1 MVRPEQL
8 LHAQRQ
14 PAAPRPAAT
23 ILLVRDALYEGS
35 PTIEVL
41 MTRRSAQ
48 ASFAPG
54 AFVFP
59 GGAIDSSDARIARS
73 ARRRATQDD
82 AQAVQAVAAIRET
95 FEELG
100 VLLAWRHDGVLVD
113 DHDIAKLERATAIED
128 HCSQHGLTLAA
139 DCVYPFAHWITDRDL
154 PRRFDVQFFVARM
167 PVDQTAVADGAEQ
180 FEPLWVRPDEAL
192 ARHAAGDFAMIF
204 PTVRTLERLRSF
216 DSVDALLAA
225 CRAEKSLWSSC
236 PRGGMKA
243 GSVMRC
249 MEGDTP
255 YGELRLVCP
264 DGQVLHCLDWRSTET
279 IPLLRNV
286 MRLTAT
292 NGGLMT
298 GPGTNSY
305 IVGTATTGFIVV
317 DPGPGDQAHLQ
328 RIFSATGGDIRMIV
342 CTHSRLDHAPGAR
355 PLQSMCPHKPP
366 ILGVP
371 SGPAAKASNH
381 FVPDRGLLDGEVL
394 TLVHDGETHRLL
406 VVSTPGHASNHVC
419 LVLLEDG
426 LLFSGDHILNG
437 STTIIDPPDGNMT
450 AYLASLDRLDAI
462 CTEREIE
469 FILPAHGYVL
479 DRARDQIARLKAHRF
494 AREAKIADA
503 VKALPSGSIDDWL
516 RLAYT
521 DVPERLWPAAFRS
534 LLAHLER
541 LDEHR
546 HLTARACLRS

>member
-14 PAAPRPAAT
+14 PVAPRPAAT
-23 ILLVRDALYEGS
+23 MLLVRDALYEGS

-59 GGAIDSSDARIARS
+59 GGAIDCSDTRIAGS

-82 AQAVQAVAAIRET
+82 TQAVQAVAAIRET

-264 DGQVLHCLDWRSTET
+264 DGQVLHCLDWRSTEA

-298 GPGTNSY
+298 GSGTNSY

-317 DPGPGDQAHLQ
+317 DPGPGDLAHLQ

-342 CTHSRLDHAPGAR
+342 CTHSHVDHAPGAR
-355 PLQSMCPHKPP
+355 PLQSMCPHEPP

-381 FVPDRGLLDGEVL
+381 FVPNRELLDGEVL
-394 TLVHDGETHRLL
+394 TLEHDGETHRLL

-479 DRARDQIARLKAHRF
+479 DRARDQITRLKAHRI

-521 DVPERLWPAAFRS
+521 DVPERLWPAASRS

-546 HLTARACLRS
+546 HLISHACLHS

>member
-14 PAAPRPAAT
+14 PVAPRPAAT
-23 ILLVRDALYEGS
+23 MLLVRDALYEGS

-59 GGAIDSSDARIARS
+59 GGAIDSSDARIAGS

-82 AQAVQAVAAIRET
+82 TQAVQAVAAIRET

-192 ARHAAGDFAMIF
+192 ARHAAGNFAMIF

-264 DGQVLHCLDWRSTET
+264 DGQVLHCLDWRSTEA

-305 IVGTATTGFIVV
+305 IVGTAATGFIVV
-317 DPGPGDQAHLQ
+317 DPGPGDLAHLQ

-342 CTHSRLDHAPGAR
+342 CTHSHVDHAPGAR

-371 SGPAAKASNH
+371 SEPAAKASNH
-381 FVPDRGLLDGEVL
+381 FAPDRELLDGEVL
-394 TLVHDGETHRLL
+394 TLAHDGETHRLL

-521 DVPERLWPAAFRS
+521 DVPERLWSAASRS

-546 HLTARACLRS
+546 HLISHTCLHS

>member
-14 PAAPRPAAT
+14 PVAPRPAAT
-23 ILLVRDALYEGS
+23 MLLVRDAQYEGS

-59 GGAIDSSDARIARS
+59 GGAIDSSDARMAGS

-82 AQAVQAVAAIRET
+82 TQAVQAVAAIRET

-264 DGQVLHCLDWRSTET
+264 DGQVLHCLDWRSTEA

-317 DPGPGDQAHLQ
+317 DPGPAGQAHLQ

-342 CTHSRLDHAPGAR
+342 CTHSHVDHAPGAR

-381 FVPDRGLLDGEVL
+381 FVPDRELLDGEVL
-394 TLVHDGETHRLL
+394 TLAHDGETHRLL

-479 DRARDQIARLKAHRF
+479 DRAHDQIARLKAHRL

-503 VKALPSGSIDDWL
+503 VKALPSGSINDWL

-521 DVPERLWPAAFRS
+521 DVPERLWSAASRS

-541 LDEHR
+541 L
-546 HLTARACLRS
+546 TNTVI

>member
-14 PAAPRPAAT
+14 PVAPRPAAT
-23 ILLVRDALYEGS
+23 MLLVRDALYEGS

-59 GGAIDSSDARIARS
+59 GGAIDSSDARIAGS

-82 AQAVQAVAAIRET
+82 TQAVQAVAAIRET

-192 ARHAAGDFAMIF
+192 ARNAAGDFAMIF

-264 DGQVLHCLDWRSTET
+264 DGQVLHCLDWRSTDA

-305 IVGTATTGFIVV
+305 IVGTAATGFIVV
-317 DPGPGDQAHLQ
+317 DPGPGDLAHLQ

-342 CTHSRLDHAPGAR
+342 CTHSHVDHAPGAR

-381 FVPDRGLLDGEVL
+381 FAPDRELLDGEVL
-394 TLVHDGETHRLL
+394 TLAHDGETHRLL

-521 DVPERLWPAAFRS
+521 DVPERLWSAASRS

-546 HLTARACLRS
+546 HLISHACLRS